1 MYSSITRSIRV
12 SVKPVFLDEQSSPS
26 NEHYVWAYQVRI
38 ENDGSETVQLI
49 NRHWHITDEIGR
61 IQEVRGAGVVGEQPT
76 LRPGESFEYTS
87 GTPLDSPSGIMVGSY
102 EMETATGERF
112 DVAVPPFSLDS
123 PYRSRKLN

>member
-26 NEHYVWAYQVRI
+26 DEHYVWAYQVRI

-49 NRHWHITDEIGR
+49 NRHWHITDEMGR

-102 EMETATGERF
+102 EMETAAGERF
-112 DVAVPPFSLDS
+112 DVAVPAFSLDS
-123 PYRSRKLN
+123 PYRNRKLN

>member
-49 NRHWHITDEIGR
+49 NRHWHITDEMGR

-102 EMETATGERF
+102 EMETSAGERF
-112 DVAVPPFSLDS
+112 DVDIPAFSLDS
-123 PYRSRKLN
+123 PYQKRNLN